1 MGWRR
6 VVVVFVGLSGACAS
20 AQTSPWPVDQAPQT
34 GAQPSG
40 PSGTQQTLCTL
51 EITRL
56 NQNVEALRTAAR
68 TASERKAKRME
79 MCQYLNELAVAATQ
93 LTRYALENRST
104 CNLSG
109 DAILRSRT
117 SANRRSAP
125 VGRSA
130 YSSRRPGVSTMSPRC
145 SRPRSASPNPA
156 AAIGSLAIAEIGGYA

>member
-20 AQTSPWPVDQAPQT
+20 AQTLPWPVDQAPQT

-68 TASERKAKRME
+68 TASERKAKRAE
-79 MCQYLNELAVAATQ
+79 MCQYLNELALAAAQ

-104 CNLSG
+104 CNLSAG
-109 DAILRSRT
+109 AIQQIK
-117 SANRRSAP
+117 N
-125 VGRSA
+125 VGQQA
-130 YSSRRPGVSTMSPRC
+130 VGACQQVC
-145 SRPRSASPNPA
+145 VLEPA
-156 AAIGSLAIAEIGGYA
+156 AGRLDDVPPLFATPTRLAQSGCGDR

>member
-20 AQTSPWPVDQAPQT
+20 AQTLPWPVDQAPQT

-109 DAILRSRT
+109 DAIQQIK
-117 SANRRSAP
+117 N
-125 VGRSA
+125 VGQQA
-130 YSSRRPGVSTMSPRC
+130 VGACQQVC
-145 SRPRSASPNPA
+145 VLEPA
-156 AAIGSLAIAEIGGYA
+156 AGRLDDVPPQFATPIHLAQSGCGDR